1 MHLVRQEQLPFQ
13 GMSHQFVGADHGDV
27 GLSMYFVNAP
37 PGRGP
42 RLHRHPYDK
51 VVLVREGRAR
61 WTVNGEDY
69 EVGPGDILV
78 VKAGE
83 IHTFLNTGDVPLVQ
97 VDIHHGPRFVQ
108 ENLDHGFGGPV
119 NRRSC

>member
-13 GMSHQFVGADHGDV
+13 GMSHQFVGADQGDV
-27 GLSMYFVNAP
+27 GISAYLVNAA

-51 VVLVREGRAR
+51 VVFVREGRAR
-61 WTVNGEDY
+61 WTVNGQDR

-83 IHTFLNTGDVPLVQ
+83 IHTFVSIGQASLQQLDVHLS
-97 VDIHHGPRFVQ
+97 PRFVQ
-108 ENLDHGFGGPV
+108 ENLD
-119 NRRSC
+119 